1 MTAQPV
7 SEDSWDLGAWR
18 EDYSWRLTERGWA
31 LDPRKEEA
39 LTLPPGG
46 IFLRQRTSS
55 LAFHQDLGAT
65 QPLSH
70 RQASPVDD
78 VEGVQVANGTGHL
91 GSVEPGTGLQ
101 EPALP
106 LQVEEELEEEDTVR
120 GFPGG
125 APAAGVQGDSGPS
138 HPSLNSNVLRQQKA
152 CLPPTHTAFVGVHRI
167 SRRD

>member
-1 MTAQPV
+1 MEAHRGVQ
-7 SEDSWDLGAWR
+7 G
-18 EDYSWRLTERGWA
+18 GWA

-91 GSVEPGTGLQ
+91 GSIEPGAGLQ

-125 APAAGVQGDSGPS
+125 SSCWSAGGSGQG
-138 HPSLNSNVLRQQKA
+138 HPSLNSNVLRQQTA
-152 CLPPTHTAFVGVHRI
+152 CLPPPHTAVVGVHRV